1 MKLKTTIF
9 LVIFSLMFTQ
19 SASAGLKIS
28 CSMFTV
34 YDFARAVTGDL
45 AEVTLIL
52 KPGTEPHEFE
62 PSPRDIKAL
71 NDSDVFIFTSKLM
84 EEWAERISGTLSNT
98 RIIDASE
105 GISIVNNDPHVWLDL
120 ELAQRMT
127 RNICAGLVSA
137 DPEHADTYTR
147 NTEEY
152 CSRLAELDAKFMS
165 LPKDKTL
172 VFAGEFSC
180 GYFVRRYGF
189 DYVSAYDGENEPGIK
204 RMAEILKHIREN
216 GTRYILSDL
225 PITQITRSI
234 SEQTGAEILSFSTAH
249 NVQDTSRTFLEIM
262 TDNFTNTAKVLHD

>member
-1 MKLKTTIF
+1 
-9 LVIFSLMFTQ
+9 
-19 SASAGLKIS
+19 
-28 CSMFTV
+28 
-34 YDFARAVTGDL
+34 
-45 AEVTLIL
+45 
-52 KPGTEPHEFE
+52 
-62 PSPRDIKAL
+62 
-71 NDSDVFIFTSKLM
+71 
-84 EEWAERISGTLSNT
+84 
-98 RIIDASE
+98 
-105 GISIVNNDPHVWLDL
+105 
-120 ELAQRMT
+120 
-127 RNICAGLVSA
+127 
-137 DPEHADTYTR
+137 
-147 NTEEY
+147 
-152 CSRLAELDAKFMS
+152 MS

-249 NVQDTSRTFLEIM
+249 IVQDTSRTFLEIM